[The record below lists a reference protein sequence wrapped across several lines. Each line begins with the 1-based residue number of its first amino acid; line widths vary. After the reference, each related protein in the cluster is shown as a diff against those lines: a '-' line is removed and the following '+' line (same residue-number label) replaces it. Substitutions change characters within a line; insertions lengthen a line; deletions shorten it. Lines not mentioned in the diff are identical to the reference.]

1 MTLPNILTVY
11 RKELLDM
18 VRDRRTL
25 YATLVFPLVL
35 FPVMTTGFAKLSELS
50 LEKTRREAQRI
61 MLLGEERAPELAA
74 RIRADQQLEV
84 VTPAANFREQIN
96 EKKLRAAMEFPP
108 GFAARLEQGAPAP
121 EIRIYLYRTELRS
134 EAAAERLET
143 LAREYQKQVVGS
155 RLARRGF
162 SAALLKPVETRRE
175 DVARPEQVAG
185 MRLGRLLPYFIIL
198 LCASGALHPAI
209 DLTAGEKER
218 GTLET
223 LLASAAQ
230 RIELV
235 LGKFLVVL
243 TLSLATTLLALASF
257 AFSVIYLQQHGPEAS
272 ETFTVSAGSAALVFA
287 LVLPVAVLLSGVLLA
302 LAVLAKSYKEAQSY
316 TGYVMLGV
324 LLPAIGSM
332 LPGVEINPV
341 TAWVPILNVTL
352 VAQEI
357 FTGSFPWLSI
367 ALVLISSCVYAALGL
382 GLAAWQ
388 FNREEVLFRA

>member
-1 MTLPNILTVY
+1 MKLQNVLIVY
-11 RKELLDM
+11 RKEWLDM
-18 VRDRRTL
+18 IRDRRTL

-35 FPVMTTGFAKLSELS
+35 FPVLTTGFAKLSEMS

-61 MLLGEERAPELAA
+61 MLLGEEHAPELAA
-74 RIRADQQLEV
+74 RIRADEQFEV
-84 VTPAANFREQIN
+84 VAHEANFREQIN
-96 EKKLRAAMEFPP
+96 EKKLRVAVEFPT
-108 GFAARLEQGAPAP
+108 GFQASLEQGSSVP
-121 EIRIYLYRTELRS
+121 EIRIYLYQTELRS

-143 LAREYQKQVVGS
+143 IAREYLEQVVGH
-155 RLARRGF
+155 RLASRGF
-162 SAALLKPVETRRE
+162 SAALLKPVETQRE
-175 DVARPEQVAG
+175 DVARAEQVAG

-223 LLASAAQ
+223 LLASAAR

-235 LGKFLVVL
+235 AGKFLVVL
-243 TLSLATTLLALASF
+243 SLSLVTTLLSLGSF
-257 AFSVIYLQQHGPEAS
+257 AYSVIYLQRSGTETS
-272 ETFTVSAGSAALVFA
+272 ETFTVSAGSAVLVFA

-324 LLPAIGSM
+324 LLPAIGSV

>member
-1 MTLPNILTVY
+1 VKWQNILTVY

-35 FPVMTTGFAKLSELS
+35 FPVMTTGFAKLSEMS
-50 LEKTRREAQRI
+50 LKKTRRETQRI
-61 MLLGEERAPELAA
+61 MLLGEEHAPELAA
-74 RIRADQQLEV
+74 RIRADQQFEV
-84 VTPAANFREQIN
+84 VAPEANFREQIN
-96 EKKLRAAMEFPP
+96 EKKLRAAVEFPP

-143 LAREYQKQVVGS
+143 LAREYQEQVVSS

-162 SAALLKPVETRRE
+162 STALLKPVETRRE

-185 MRLGRLLPYFIIL
+185 MRLGRLLPYFIIV

-223 LLASAAQ
+223 LLASAAR

-235 LGKFLVVL
+235 FGKFLVVL
-243 TLSLATTLLALASF
+243 TLSLVTTLLALASF
-257 AFSVIYLQQHGPEAS
+257 AFSVLHLQRNGTGAS

-287 LVLPVAVLLSGVLLA
+287 LVLPIAVLLSGVLLA
-302 LAVLAKSYKEAQSY
+302 LALLAKSYKEAQSY

-324 LLPAIGSM
+324 LLPAIGSV

>member
-1 MTLPNILTVY
+1 MTLRNVLIVY

-18 VRDRRTL
+18 MRDRRTL
-25 YATLVFPLVL
+25 FATLVFPLVL
-35 FPVMTTGFAKLSELS
+35 FPLLSTGFAKLSEMS

-61 MLLGEERAPELAA
+61 MLLGEEHAPELAA
-74 RIRADQQLEV
+74 RIRADEQFDV
-84 VTPAANFREQIN
+84 VAPEANFREQIN
-96 EKKLRAAMEFPP
+96 EKKLRAAVEFPP
-108 GFAARLEQGAPAP
+108 GFQASLEQGAPAP
-121 EIRIYLYRTELRS
+121 EIRIYLYQTELRS
-134 EAAAERLET
+134 EAAAERLEAI
-143 LAREYQKQVVGS
+143 AREYREQVVGR
-155 RLARRGF
+155 RLASRGF

-175 DVARPEQVAG
+175 DVARAEQVAG

-223 LLASAAQ
+223 LLASAAR

-235 LGKFLVVL
+235 AGKFLVVL
-243 TLSLATTLLALASF
+243 TLSLVTTLLALGSF
-257 AFSVIYLQQHGPEAS
+257 AYSVLYLQRGGSGAS
-272 ETFTVSAGSAALVFA
+272 ETFTVSAGSAVLVFA

-302 LAVLAKSYKEAQSY
+302 LAVFAKSYKEAQSY

-324 LLPAIGSM
+324 LLPAIGSV

-341 TAWVPILNVTL
+341 TAWVPILNVSL

>member
-1 MTLPNILTVY
+1 MKLRNVLIVY

-18 VRDRRTL
+18 MRDRRTL

-35 FPVMTTGFAKLSELS
+35 FPVLTTGFAKLSEMS
-50 LEKTRREAQRI
+50 LEKTRQEAQRI
-61 MLLGEERAPELAA
+61 MLLGEEHAPELAG
-74 RIRADQQLEV
+74 RIRAEESFDV
-84 VTPAANFREQIN
+84 VAPEANFREQIN
-96 EKKLRAAMEFPP
+96 EKKLRAAVEFPP
-108 GFAARLEQGAPAP
+108 GFQANLEQGAPAP
-121 EIRIYLYRTELRS
+121 EIRIYLYQTELRS
-134 EAAAERLET
+134 EAAAERLERI
-143 LAREYQKQVVGS
+143 AREYLEQVVGR
-155 RLARRGF
+155 RLASRGF
-162 SAALLKPVETRRE
+162 SATLLQPVETRRE
-175 DVARPEQVAG
+175 DVARAEQVAG

-223 LLASAAQ
+223 LLASAAR

-235 LGKFLVVL
+235 AGKFLVVL
-243 TLSLATTLLALASF
+243 SLSLVTTLLALGSF
-257 AFSVIYLQQHGPEAS
+257 AYSVLYLQRSGPETS
-272 ETFTVSAGSAALVFA
+272 ETLTVSAGSAVLVFA

-324 LLPAIGSM
+324 LLPAIGSV

>member
-1 MTLPNILTVY
+1 MTWQKILIVY

-35 FPVMTTGFAKLSELS
+35 FPVMTAGFAKLSEMS

-61 MLLGEERAPELAA
+61 MLLGEEHAPELAA
-74 RIRADQQLEV
+74 RIRADQQFEV
-84 VTPAANFREQIN
+84 VAPEANFREQIN
-96 EKKLRAAMEFPP
+96 EKKLRAAVEFPP
-108 GFAARLEQGAPAP
+108 GFAAHLEQNLTAP

-143 LAREYQKQVVGS
+143 LAREYQEQVVSS
-155 RLARRGF
+155 RLAQRGF
-162 SAALLKPVETRRE
+162 SAALLKPIETRRE

-223 LLASAAQ
+223 LLASAAR

-235 LGKFLVVL
+235 IGKFLVVL
-243 TLSLATTLLALASF
+243 TLSLVTTLLALASF
-257 AFSVIYLQQHGPEAS
+257 AFSVLHLQRNGTAAS

-324 LLPAIGSM
+324 LLPAIGAV

-341 TAWVPILNVTL
+341 TAWVPILNVSL

-367 ALVLISSCVYAALGL
+367 ALVLVSSCVYAALGL

-388 FNREEVLFRA
+388 FNREEVLFRT